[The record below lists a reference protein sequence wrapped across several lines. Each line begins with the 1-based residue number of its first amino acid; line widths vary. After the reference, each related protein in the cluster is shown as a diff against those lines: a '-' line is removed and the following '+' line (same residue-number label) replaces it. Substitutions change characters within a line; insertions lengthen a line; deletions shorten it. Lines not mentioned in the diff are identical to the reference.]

1 MRVPEEWP
9 SRRGSDPPAIQN
21 PAYRPTGAST
31 VVNST
36 PAGIRR
42 GFLRFRC
49 SRTDIR
55 CAPAVSYTHLDVYK
69 RQRQRGVCDILAAIN
84 PSLIRGC
91 YATAAT
97 SLVMQP

>member
-21 PAYRPTGAST
+21 PAYRPTGTST

-49 SRTDIR
+49 SRTDVR
-55 CAPAVSYTHLDVYK
+55 CAPVLDSRAGCLTGANSRSVSGLD
-69 RQRQRGVCDILAAIN
+69 QRAPEYLSQ
-84 PSLIRGC
+84 
-91 YATAAT
+91 ATVVSTGMLPFVACE
-97 SLVMQP
+97 

>member
-21 PAYRPTGAST
+21 PAYRPTGTST

-49 SRTDIR
+49 SRTDVR
-55 CAPAVSYTHLDVYK
+55 SAPVLESHTGCLTGANSRSVS
-69 RQRQRGVCDILAAIN
+69 GSG
-84 PSLIRGC
+84 SLSRIVQAQ
-91 YATAAT
+91 ATVVSTGMLPFVACE
-97 SLVMQP
+97 